1 MILQVLGECTIKL
14 LANKTQEMNR
24 DDMKK
29 RWGKN
34 APYSEHLAKKQK
46 CLRKVVVLSERDITG
61 I

>member
-24 DDMKK
+24 EDMKK

-34 APYSEHLAKKQK
+34 APYSEHLANKQK